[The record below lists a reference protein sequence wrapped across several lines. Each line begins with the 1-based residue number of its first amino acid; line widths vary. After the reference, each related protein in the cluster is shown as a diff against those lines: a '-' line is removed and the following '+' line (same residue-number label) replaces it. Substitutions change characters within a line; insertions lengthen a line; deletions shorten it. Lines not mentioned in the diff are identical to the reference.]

1 MHECA
6 TTAAD
11 LTDAQTKMT
20 EAAGELSALEA
31 KVGGAAKRM
40 QETADLYQPILGAAG
55 DPVAADLF
63 QAAKVYAGEL
73 EKAAAEAKKAG
84 GTMTEL
90 EATATGLNG
99 KDFSKPEDV
108 RSAEAAVEDMEKAT
122 TAAVASSEGLEE
134 LAQASAPT
142 LDGAE
147 GASKQ
152 YYPAMYF
159 VDKEFKDVPST
170 CGGTA
175 AEKPLI
181 GTMDTCARA
190 CDNDI
195 HECVGFSFFPMK
207 AGRSRQV
214 QGQGGRGGRIHT
226 MFLQLAEASQQAAG
240 EGVCFLFSK
249 MMSTTYYTKCE
260 TPTTGAPV
268 DVSKV
273 QCLVKF
279 AEFEGVTLKPDP
291 SGKCDICLKDATK
304 ADRCLV

>member
-40 QETADLYQPILGAAG
+40 QETADLYQAMMGKAG

-63 QAAKVYAGEL
+63 QTAKVYAGEL
-73 EKAAAEAKKAG
+73 EKAAAEAKKETTA
-84 GTMTEL
+84 MDEL
-90 EATATGLNG
+90 KATGTGLQG
-99 KDFSKPEDV
+99 KDFSKSEDA
-108 RSAEAAVEDMEKAT
+108 RSAEAAIEDMEKAT
-122 TAAVASSEGLEE
+122 TAAVASAEGLEE
-134 LAQASAPT
+134 LAEKSVPV
-142 LDGAE
+142 LDGAVN
-147 GASKQ
+147 ASKL

-214 QGQGGRGGRIHT
+214 QGQGGRGGMIHT
-226 MFLQLAEASQQAAG
+226 FLQLAEDSAQAAG

-249 MMSTTYYTKCE
+249 MKSVTYYTKCE
-260 TPTTGAPV
+260 KGAKGGQV

-273 QCLVKF
+273 QCVVKF

-291 SGKCDICLKDATK
+291 SGKCEICLKEAKK
-304 ADRCLV
+304 ADRCPA

>member
-11 LTDAQTKMT
+11 LADSTGKMR
-20 EAAGELSALEA
+20 EAAQELAALEA
-31 KVGGAAKRM
+31 KVGGAASRM
-40 QETADLYQPILGAAG
+40 QAAADLYQPMMGAAG

-63 QAAKVYAGEL
+63 QSAKVYAGEL

-84 GTMTEL
+84 AGMTEL
-90 EATATGLNG
+90 EAAAGALKG
-99 KDFSKPEDV
+99 KDFSKSEDT
-108 RSAEAAVEDMEKAT
+108 RSAEATISDMGEAT
-122 TAAVASSEGLEE
+122 TAAVASAEGLEKLAEKSVPE
-134 LAQASAPT
+134 LDAVN
-142 LDGAE
+142 
-147 GASKQ
+147 ASKL

-195 HECVGFSFFPMK
+195 HECVGFSFFPV
-207 AGRSRQV
+207 ARTRSRQV
-214 QGQGGRGGRIHT
+214 QGQGGRGGRIRT
-226 MFLQLAEASQQAAG
+226 FLQMQQAAG

-249 MMSTTYYTKCE
+249 LKSATYYTKCE
-260 TPTTGAPV
+260 KGAGGGKV
-268 DVSKV
+268 DISQV

-279 AEFEGVTLKPDP
+279 AKFDGVTLKPNP
-291 SGKCDICLKDATK
+291 SGKCDLCLDEATR
-304 ADRCLV
+304 ADRCPA